1 MNVPRPLQT
10 IQDNIARVIK
20 GKSHVIEMAVVCL
33 LARGHLLLE
42 DVPGVGKTTLAHSL
56 ARSLDCSFKRIQF
69 TSDLLPSDIVG
80 VSIFNRQQQAFEFVP
95 GPIFANI
102 VLADEINRTTPK
114 TQSSLL
120 EAMSEAQISVDN
132 QTHPLK
138 QPFMVIATQNPAEY
152 HGTFPLPES
161 QLDRFL
167 MRLRI
172 GYPSVE
178 EEQKVLS
185 RPYALH
191 PADILAPVLSTQDV
205 LELQRRIEHV
215 HMDESVSEYLLA
227 LVHATRQSELL
238 SLGVSTRGALALS
251 NAAKALALVRGRDF
265 CLPDDVK
272 ELTPI
277 VLSHRVMLSRAQGMR
292 MQSFEQAERVL
303 LDIVDTIPVPVCIHG
318 HGQACDDPLH
328 ALVPRP
334 SRIPTPLPGY
344 PPVAPTD
351 VRWHTLLVVH
361 DRYRRGSRQHREQS
375 FLSAAS
381 DDAEHRGDL
390 RSPVRAMF
398 APTRLPSACARSHH
412 GQSTDDGHPLG
423 HQS

>member
-1 MNVPRPLQT
+1 MNALRPIQA

-20 GKSHVIEMAVVCL
+20 GKDHLIEMAVVCL

-172 GYPSVE
+172 GYPSLE
-178 EEQKVLS
+178 EERKVLE

-205 LELQRRIEHV
+205 LELQRRVDQI
-215 HMDESVSEYLLA
+215 HMDESLSDYLLA
-227 LVHATRQSELL
+227 IIHATRQSELL
-238 SLGVSTRGALALS
+238 SLGVSTRGALAL
-251 NAAKALALVRGRDF
+251 NKTAKALALVRGRDY

-272 ELTPI
+272 ELAPI
-277 VLSHRVMLSRAQGMR
+277 VLSHRVMLSRAQGLR
-292 MQSFEQAERVL
+292 AQSFEQAERIV
-303 LDIVDTIPVPVCIHG
+303 LDIVDTVPVPV
-318 HGQACDDPLH
+318 
-328 ALVPRP
+328 
-334 SRIPTPLPGY
+334 
-344 PPVAPTD
+344 
-351 VRWHTLLVVH
+351 
-361 DRYRRGSRQHREQS
+361 
-375 FLSAAS
+375 
-381 DDAEHRGDL
+381 
-390 RSPVRAMF
+390 
-398 APTRLPSACARSHH
+398 
-412 GQSTDDGHPLG
+412 
-423 HQS
+423 

>member
-1 MNVPRPLQT
+1 MNALRPIQA

-20 GKSHVIEMAVVCL
+20 GKDHVIEMAVVCL

-172 GYPSVE
+172 GYPSLE
-178 EEQKVLS
+178 EERKVLE

-205 LELQRRIEHV
+205 LELQRRVDQI
-215 HMDESVSEYLLA
+215 HMDESLSDYLLA
-227 LVHATRQSELL
+227 IIHATRQSELL
-238 SLGVSTRGALALS
+238 SLGVSTRGALAL
-251 NAAKALALVRGRDF
+251 NKTTKALALVRGRDY

-272 ELTPI
+272 ELAPI
-277 VLSHRVMLSRAQGMR
+277 VLSHRVMLSRAQGLR
-292 MQSFEQAERVL
+292 AQSFEQAERIV
-303 LDIVDTIPVPVCIHG
+303 LDIIDTVPVPV
-318 HGQACDDPLH
+318 
-328 ALVPRP
+328 
-334 SRIPTPLPGY
+334 
-344 PPVAPTD
+344 
-351 VRWHTLLVVH
+351 
-361 DRYRRGSRQHREQS
+361 
-375 FLSAAS
+375 
-381 DDAEHRGDL
+381 
-390 RSPVRAMF
+390 
-398 APTRLPSACARSHH
+398 
-412 GQSTDDGHPLG
+412 
-423 HQS
+423 

>member
-1 MNVPRPLQT
+1 MNRSREIQA
-10 IQDNIARVIK
+10 IQDNIALVIK
-20 GKSHVIEMAVVCL
+20 GKAHVIEMAVVCL

-80 VSIFNRQQQAFEFVP
+80 VSMFNRQKQGFEFMP

-120 EAMSEAQISVDN
+120 EAMSEAQVSVDN
-132 QTHPLK
+132 QTHPLQ

-178 EEQKVLS
+178 EERKVLE

-191 PADILAPVLSTQDV
+191 PANMLEAVLSEQEV
-205 LELQRRIEHV
+205 LELQQRVDQI
-215 HMDESVSEYLLA
+215 HMDESLTEYLLA
-227 LVHATRQSELL
+227 IVQATRQSELL
-238 SLGVSTRGALALS
+238 SLGVSTRGALAL
-251 NAAKALALVRGRDF
+251 NKTVKALALVRGRNY
-265 CLPDDVK
+265 CLPDDIK
-272 ELTPI
+272 ELSPI
-277 VLSHRVMLSRAQGMR
+277 ILSHRVMLSRAQGMR
-292 MQSFEQAERVL
+292 GQSFEQAERII
-303 LDIVDTIPVPVCIHG
+303 LDIVATVPIPV
-318 HGQACDDPLH
+318 
-328 ALVPRP
+328 
-334 SRIPTPLPGY
+334 
-344 PPVAPTD
+344 
-351 VRWHTLLVVH
+351 
-361 DRYRRGSRQHREQS
+361 
-375 FLSAAS
+375 
-381 DDAEHRGDL
+381 
-390 RSPVRAMF
+390 
-398 APTRLPSACARSHH
+398 
-412 GQSTDDGHPLG
+412 
-423 HQS
+423 

>member
-1 MNVPRPLQT
+1 MNIPRPLEA

-20 GKSHVIEMAVVCL
+20 GKAHVIEMAVVCL

-172 GYPSVE
+172 GYPSME
-178 EEQKVLS
+178 EERKVLN

-191 PADILAPVLSTQDV
+191 PADVLAPVLSTQDV

-215 HMDESVSEYLLA
+215 HMDDSVSEYLLA
-227 LVHATRQSELL
+227 IVHATRQSELL
-238 SLGVSTRGALALS
+238 ALGVSTRGSLALH
-251 NAAKALALVRGRDF
+251 NASKALALVRGREF
-265 CLPDDVK
+265 CLPDDVN
-272 ELTPI
+272 ELAPI

-292 MQSFEQAERVL
+292 IQSFEQAERIV
-303 LDIVDTIPVPVCIHG
+303 LDIVDTVPVPV
-318 HGQACDDPLH
+318 
-328 ALVPRP
+328 
-334 SRIPTPLPGY
+334 
-344 PPVAPTD
+344 
-351 VRWHTLLVVH
+351 
-361 DRYRRGSRQHREQS
+361 
-375 FLSAAS
+375 
-381 DDAEHRGDL
+381 
-390 RSPVRAMF
+390 
-398 APTRLPSACARSHH
+398 
-412 GQSTDDGHPLG
+412 
-423 HQS
+423 

>member
-1 MNVPRPLQT
+1 MSTPQT
-10 IQDNIARVIK
+10 IRAIQDNIARVIK
-20 GKSHVIEMAVVCL
+20 GKDAVIEMAVVCL

-80 VSIFNRQQQAFEFVP
+80 VSMFNRQKQAFEFMP

-132 QTHPLK
+132 QTHPLQ

-172 GYPSVE
+172 GYPAPE
-178 EEQKVLS
+178 DERKVLE

-191 PADILAPVLSTQDV
+191 PADTLDAVLSAQEV
-205 LELQRRIEHV
+205 LEFQRRVDRI
-215 HMDESVSEYLLA
+215 HMDESLTEYLLA
-227 LVHATRQSELL
+227 IVQATRHSELL
-238 SLGVSTRGALALS
+238 SLGVSTRGALAL
-251 NAAKALALVRGRDF
+251 NKTAKALALVRGRDY
-265 CLPDDVK
+265 CLPDDIK
-272 ELTPI
+272 ELAPI

-292 MQSFEQAERVL
+292 GQSFEQAERII
-303 LDIVDTIPVPVCIHG
+303 LDIVDTVPVPV
-318 HGQACDDPLH
+318 
-328 ALVPRP
+328 
-334 SRIPTPLPGY
+334 
-344 PPVAPTD
+344 
-351 VRWHTLLVVH
+351 
-361 DRYRRGSRQHREQS
+361 
-375 FLSAAS
+375 
-381 DDAEHRGDL
+381 
-390 RSPVRAMF
+390 
-398 APTRLPSACARSHH
+398 
-412 GQSTDDGHPLG
+412 
-423 HQS
+423 

>member
-1 MNVPRPLQT
+1 MNVPRPLQA

-178 EEQKVLS
+178 EERKVLS

-227 LVHATRQSELL
+227 IVHATRQSELL
-238 SLGVSTRGALALS
+238 SLGVSTRGALALN
-251 NAAKALALVRGRDF
+251 NAAKSLALLRGREF

-272 ELTPI
+272 ELAPI

-292 MQSFEQAERVL
+292 MQSFEHAERIVI
-303 LDIVDTIPVPVCIHG
+303 DIVDTIPVPV
-318 HGQACDDPLH
+318 
-328 ALVPRP
+328 
-334 SRIPTPLPGY
+334 
-344 PPVAPTD
+344 
-351 VRWHTLLVVH
+351 
-361 DRYRRGSRQHREQS
+361 
-375 FLSAAS
+375 
-381 DDAEHRGDL
+381 
-390 RSPVRAMF
+390 
-398 APTRLPSACARSHH
+398 
-412 GQSTDDGHPLG
+412 
-423 HQS
+423 

>member
-1 MNVPRPLQT
+1 L
-10 IQDNIARVIK
+10 VIK
-20 GKSHVIEMAVVCL
+20 GKAHVIEMAVICL

-80 VSIFNRQQQAFEFVP
+80 VSMFNRQKQAFEFMP

-132 QTHPLK
+132 QTHPLQ

-172 GYPSVE
+172 GYPSLE
-178 EEQKVLS
+178 EERKVLE

-191 PADILAPVLSTQDV
+191 PAEMLEAVLSAQEV
-205 LELQRRIEHV
+205 LELQHRVDQI
-215 HMDESVSEYLLA
+215 HMDESLTEYLLA
-227 LVHATRQSELL
+227 IVQATRQSELL
-238 SLGVSTRGALALS
+238 SLGVSTRGALAL
-251 NAAKALALVRGRDF
+251 NKTAKALAFVRGRDY
-265 CLPDDVK
+265 CLPDDIK
-272 ELTPI
+272 EMAPT

-292 MQSFEQAERVL
+292 GQSFEQAERII
-303 LDIVDTIPVPVCIHG
+303 LDIVDTISVPV
-318 HGQACDDPLH
+318 
-328 ALVPRP
+328 
-334 SRIPTPLPGY
+334 
-344 PPVAPTD
+344 
-351 VRWHTLLVVH
+351 
-361 DRYRRGSRQHREQS
+361 
-375 FLSAAS
+375 
-381 DDAEHRGDL
+381 
-390 RSPVRAMF
+390 
-398 APTRLPSACARSHH
+398 
-412 GQSTDDGHPLG
+412 
-423 HQS
+423 